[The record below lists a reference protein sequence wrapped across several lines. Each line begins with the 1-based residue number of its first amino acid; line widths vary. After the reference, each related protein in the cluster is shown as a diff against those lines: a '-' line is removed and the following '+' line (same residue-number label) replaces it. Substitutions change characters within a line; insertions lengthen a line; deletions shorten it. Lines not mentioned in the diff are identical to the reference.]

1 MRRLSFL
8 VMTLVLPVAL
18 LAGCSS
24 SDDTATEF
32 TTDVPTTPGD
42 STSTTSTTSTT
53 PTTSTTEPTPAL
65 TILVTNDDGIGA
77 PGIDALV
84 TALSALPDVEIVVVA
99 PAENQSG
106 SSDKTTDGEVTATAG
121 ATTSGVAGTAVAG
134 FPADSVIYALDVL
147 GVGKKSALF
156 SKRYGYPL
164 IGVYDDFADKPAFES
179 VRPVARQVIDLF
191 INGAYDTVMVGYT
204 HFGSAVSQ
212 QVYLRQILPLSLD
225 AMRAYAEKESIKET
239 ELTAEYTFEPSY
251 QAVLDEVV
259 PRLVEVLLYQMV
271 LESSASEHS
280 SRMVAMK
287 NATDNANTLV
297 DTLTLTY
304 NKARQAA
311 ITQEISEIVG
321 GAAALE

>member
-84 TALSALPDVEIVVVA
+84 MALSALPDVEIVVVA

-147 GVGKKSALF
+147 GVQPDVVVSGANTGQNIGTFVPLSGTVGAARTAARRGIPAIAVSAGGLEG
-156 SKRYGYPL
+156 SDYAAAAQAA
-164 IGVYDDFADKPAFES
+164 ADEVAAHRAEFGPNANAAQTVVNLNTPTCAPGTS
-179 VRPVARQVIDLF
+179 VRGVVDVPVATVFPEGTNGLDLVF
-191 INGAYDTVMVGYT
+191 DC
-204 HFGSAVSQ
+204 
-212 QVYLRQILPLSLD
+212 
-225 AMRAYAEKESIKET
+225 
-239 ELTAEYTFEPSY
+239 
-251 QAVLDEVV
+251 
-259 PRLVEVLLYQMV
+259 
-271 LESSASEHS
+271 AST
-280 SRMVAMK
+280 
-287 NATDNANTLV
+287 ATDPADDATALQIGFA
-297 DTLTLTY
+297 
-304 NKARQAA
+304 AR
-311 ITQEISEIVG
+311 SIVP
-321 GAAALE
+321 ADL